1 MPKISIVR
9 LVQASA
15 QVRSGSKAEM
25 ALRKRDVRF
34 TPESGHS
41 AARP

>member
-15 QVRSGSKAEM
+15 QVRSGSKA
-25 ALRKRDVRF
+25 DV
-34 TPESGHS
+34 TSIKWDV
-41 AARP
+41 